1 MKWHRVGVVVSVAV
15 LAGLSFCLGRVTS
28 PPHVSAAPP
37 AQGDKA
43 GQPAAAAP
51 RPSDYSQ
58 RVVAYIYGTIPIT
71 REDFGEYLIARQGGD
86 KLEYL
91 INKRI
96 IEHQCKEKGITITP
110 TEVEESLAADLKELK
125 LTQKDFEN
133 RLLKEYRKTLYEWKE
148 DVIWPKLALTRL
160 CRGRVKVEPKDLDAA
175 FEAYHGE
182 KVDGR
187 MILFRKDER
196 ELAMK
201 VWPKV
206 RDSEE
211 EFTRYAKQQASPTLS
226 STGGKI
232 QQPIGRHTS
241 GSEEVEKEIFGLLP
255 GEVSTIMSTN
265 DALVIF
271 KCDKKI
277 PADKNVTLESV
288 RAKLE
293 KEIID
298 KKVQAEM
305 PKFFKDLREEAK
317 PKNFLSRVITAEDQD
332 RQVQEEF
339 NSDAVPHAP
348 PVKKP
353 TPPGN

>member
-1 MKWHRVGVVVSVAV
+1 MKWHNVGVGVSVAV
-15 LAGLSFCLGRVTS
+15 LAGLSFCLGRVS
-28 PPHVSAAPP
+28 LVPHVSAAPP
-37 AQGDKA
+37 PDK
-43 GQPAAAAP
+43 AAAAAAAQ
-51 RPSDYSQ
+51 RPADYSQ

-71 REDFGEYLIARQGGD
+71 REDLGEYLISRQGAD

-96 IEHQCKEKGITITP
+96 IEHECKEKGIAITAA
-110 TEVEESLAADLKELK
+110 EVDESLAADLKELK

-187 MILFRKDER
+187 MIVFTKDER
-196 ELAMK
+196 EVAMK
-201 VWPKV
+201 IWPKV

-211 EFTRYAKQQASPTLS
+211 EFTRYAKQQASPTLRP
-226 STGGKI
+226 TGGKL
-232 QQPIGRHTS
+232 QQPIGRHTT

-265 DALVIF
+265 DALIIF

-277 PADKNVTLESV
+277 PADKNVTLESI

-305 PKFFKDLREEAK
+305 PKFFKDLREAAT
-317 PKNFLSRVITAEDQD
+317 PKNFLSRVLTAEDQD

-339 NSDAVPHAP
+339 NADVPHGP

>member
-1 MKWHRVGVVVSVAV
+1 MRHLPVIGKGMGIVALVG
-15 LAGLSFCLGRVTS
+15 LAFCLGRVGS
-28 PPHVSAAPP
+28 PPSVSAAPP
-37 AQGDKA
+37 AAERA
-43 GQPAAAAP
+43 GQGAAATP
-51 RPSDYSQ
+51 KPSDYSQ

-71 REDFGEYLIARQGGD
+71 REDLGEYLIARQGSD

-91 INKRI
+91 INRRI
-96 IEHQCKEKGITITP
+96 IEHECNDKGIVIKP
-110 TEVEESLAADLKELK
+110 TDVDDSLAADLKELK
-125 LTQKDFEN
+125 LSLKDFEN
-133 RLLKEYRKTLYEWKE
+133 RLLKEYRKTLYEWKD

-160 CRGRVKVEPKDLDAA
+160 CRNRVKVEPKDLDAA
-175 FEAYHGE
+175 YEAYHGE

-187 MILFRKDER
+187 MILFRKDEL
-196 ELAMK
+196 EVAQK
-201 VWPKV
+201 IWPKV

-226 STGGKI
+226 AAGGKL
-232 QQPIGRHTS
+232 QQPLGRHTS
-241 GSEEVEKEIFGLLP
+241 GSEEVEREVFGLLP

-271 KCDKKI
+271 KCDKKV
-277 PADKNVTLESV
+277 PADKSVTLDSV

-305 PKFFKDLREEAK
+305 PKFFAELRKQAQ

-332 RQVQEEF
+332 RQAEEEI
-339 NSDAVPHAP
+339 NSDVRPRAP
-348 PVKKP
+348 AAKK